1 MTLSLQKFM
10 LVLLFKILF
19 VSSATS
25 KLRLPILKENNSPKN
40 QSKSE
45 NGEKKSQ
52 IHAIPHFERSQA
64 KITTPPPVK

>member
-45 NGEKKSQ
+45 NVDKISHISHFEKKSQ
-52 IHAIPHFERSQA
+52 A
-64 KITTPPPVK
+64 KSPPVNKFF

>member
-10 LVLLFKILF
+10 LIMLFKVLL
-19 VSSATS
+19 VSSATT

-45 NGEKKSQ
+45 NPNSISHIPHFEKKSQ
-52 IHAIPHFERSQA
+52 A
-64 KITTPPPVK
+64 KPQSPPVK